1 MGERRSERRR
11 KSTTGRLVDGA
22 ALPVKATGV
31 VVTGIQTSRER
42 LNAWLL
48 PWAWRVGWLGM
59 AGLAVCAGLAV
70 IDEEHWPDAL
80 DPDRLPYYAVVSLVA
95 ASLIGWGCMQLGVR
109 RVRGLVGQRLGGWL
123 FVLAPLACAVL
134 VLLQVRE
141 VVDMTRWP
149 GAEVLVPLTR
159 WYPPALVA
167 LGLVSYVTRRVGD
180 DRAPG
185 RLERG
190 GWLLLLLAPYVAITA
205 HVVGRVD
212 VPWLAAS
219 LEETLEE
226 LGTAALAVQL
236 VLAYF
241 VSSSAA
247 GS

>member
-1 MGERRSERRR
+1 MGERRR
-11 KSTTGRLVDGA
+11 KRSATERLVDTA
-22 ALPVKATGV
+22 ALPVKATGAM
-31 VVTGIQTSRER
+31 VTGVQTTRER

-59 AGLAVCAGLAV
+59 SGLAVCAGLAV
-70 IDEEHWPDAL
+70 IDEDHWPDGL
-80 DPDRLPYYAVVSLVA
+80 DPDLLPYYTVVCLVA

-123 FVLAPLACAVL
+123 FVLAPLACALL

-141 VVDMTRWP
+141 LIDMTTWP
-149 GAEVLVPLTR
+149 GGDALVPFTR
-159 WYPPALVA
+159 WYPPALVG
-167 LGLVSYVTRRVGD
+167 LGLVSYLTRRVGD
-180 DRAPG
+180 DRQPG

-190 GWLLLLLAPYVAITA
+190 AWLLLLVAPYAVITA
-205 HVVGRVD
+205 HVVGRLD
-212 VPWLAAS
+212 VPWLADS
-219 LEETLEE
+219 LQDTLDE
-226 LGTAALAVQL
+226 LGTAALVVQL